1 MIIQAHDSTFCVTF
15 SETLIYVFFPHIKL
29 LWTSL
34 RVLPNKSQ
42 FFQYES
48 FSLSCGEPG
57 KSSHWRVIKNT
68 STLINEECPPSL
80 NERNESHCLIDD
92 LYPSDTGVYWCESG
106 TGECSNTI
114 NITVAAGPVILE
126 SPVLPV
132 MEGDDVTL
140 SCKNINTTSSSN
152 LTTNF
157 YKNGFLMATSST
169 GNITI
174 HSISKSDEGFY
185 KCNISGVGQSPDS
198 WLAVR
203 GRCKPSQSPLACI
216 LLPVVGFCLLLA
228 SLMLFYLWRRLKGK
242 LNTDVSYTDVIITQQ
257 VEPKRIRD
265 VDAASTVYSTVKP
278 GTT

>member
-1 MIIQAHDSTFCVTF
+1 MEITILCTVVA
-15 SETLIYVFFPHIKL
+15 
-29 LWTSL
+29 SL

-68 STLINEECPPSL
+68 STLINEECRPSL

-106 TGECSNTI
+106 AGECSNTI

-203 GRCKPSQSPLACI
+203 G
-216 LLPVVGFCLLLA
+216 
-228 SLMLFYLWRRLKGK
+228 K

-265 VDAASTVYSTVKP
+265 VDAASVYSTVKP